1 MPKKNSTKYQAINHQ
16 SKNEKS
22 MFFKSKEGKEKIISL
37 YNQKLNDLNI
47 EYSEKLI
54 ETKFG
59 VTNVII
65 TGDSK
70 NPPLILIHGTGG
82 CAPQILD
89 SFPNL
94 ASKYHVF
101 AVDVLAQP
109 NKSAENRLEMNSLD
123 YGKWLIEVIIKLR
136 LKDVTLVGFSFGGLI
151 SLKALELNE
160 TPIRQVFL
168 IDPVYIVNGNPL
180 VGLFKMFIPLK
191 KFIKTNNQ
199 KHIKKVLGVLFSEY
213 DDFALTYMSNTFQY
227 CNMDFSPLPIITK
240 DSANNVITPI
250 SLFAAEKDILFPG
263 KKMIKRAKDIFPSLK
278 EFVLLEGSKHVPPLN
293 DFKGIEELILD
304 KSG

>member
-1 MPKKNSTKYQAINHQ
+1 
-16 SKNEKS
+16 

-37 YNQKLNDLNI
+37 YNQKLKELNI
-47 EYSEKLI
+47 EYLEKLV

-65 TGDSK
+65 TGDTK
-70 NPPLILIHGTGG
+70 NPPLVLIHGTGG

-94 ASKYHVF
+94 TSKYCVY

-109 NKSAENRLEMNSLD
+109 NKSAENRLDMKSLE
-123 YGKWLIEVIIKLR
+123 YGKWLIEVVIKLR
-136 LKDVTLVGFSFGGLI
+136 LKDVTLVGFSFGGFI
-151 SLKALELNE
+151 SLKALEFNE

-168 IDPVYIVNGNPL
+168 IAPVYIVNGNPL

-199 KHIKKVLGVLFSEY
+199 KHIKKVMGVLFTEY
-213 DDFALTYMSNTFQY
+213 DDFALNYMSYTFQH
-227 CNMDFSPLPIITK
+227 CNMDFSPLPVIYK
-240 DSANNVITPI
+240 NSAKNIQTPI
-250 SLFAAEKDILFPG
+250 SVFAAEKDIMFPG
-263 KKMIKRAKDIFPSLK
+263 KKMIKRAEDIFPSL
-278 EFVLLEGSKHVPPLN
+278 EEVVLLEGSKHVPGLK
-293 DFKGIEELILD
+293 DFKNIEELILY
-304 KSG
+304 KSA

>member
-1 MPKKNSTKYQAINHQ
+1 
-16 SKNEKS
+16 
-22 MFFKSKEGKEKIISL
+22 MFFKSKEGKEKIITL
-37 YNQKLNDLNI
+37 YNQKLDELNI
-47 EYSEKLI
+47 EYSEKLL

-65 TGDSK
+65 TGDTRK
-70 NPPLILIHGTGG
+70 PPLVLIHGTGG

-94 ASKYHVF
+94 ASKYCVY

-109 NKSAENRLEMNSLD
+109 NKSAENRLDMKSLD

-136 LKDVTLVGFSFGGLI
+136 LKNVALVGFSFGGLI
-151 SLKALELNE
+151 SLKALEFNE

-168 IDPVYIVNGNPL
+168 IAPVFIVNGNPL

-199 KHIKKVLGVLFSEY
+199 ESILKVMNALFSEF
-213 DDFALTYMSNTFQY
+213 DEFALAFMSTTFQY
-227 CNMDFSPLPIITK
+227 CNMDFSPLPIISKQTAK
-240 DSANNVITPI
+240 NVKIPIT
-250 SLFAAEKDILFPG
+250 LFAAEKDIMFPG
-263 KKMIKRAKDIFPSLK
+263 RKMIKRAKDIFPSL
-278 EFVLLEGSKHVPPLN
+278 EEAFLLEGSKHVPN
-293 DFKGIEELILD
+293 RKDFEVIENSIIRSV
-304 KSG
+304 K